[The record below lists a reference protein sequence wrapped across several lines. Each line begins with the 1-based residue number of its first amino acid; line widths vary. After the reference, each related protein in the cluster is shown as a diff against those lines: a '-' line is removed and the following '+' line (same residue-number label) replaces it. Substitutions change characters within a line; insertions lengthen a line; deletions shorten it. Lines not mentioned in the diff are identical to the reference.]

1 MFQQE
6 KKHKKN
12 FGGRTM
18 AQETNETKQSE
29 DLESTRKVEQT
40 NSKTNDKSIQEQ
52 EFLKEIESLKKQL
65 NTVKQER
72 DQANNTLRTM
82 TTEQEEKKL
91 KFDEVFGGR

>member
-1 MFQQE
+1 
-6 KKHKKN
+6 
-12 FGGRTM
+12 M
-18 AQETNETKQSE
+18 AQETDETKQSE

-40 NSKTNDKSIQEQ
+40 NSQTNDKFIQEQ

-82 TTEQEEKKL
+82 TTEQAEKKL
-91 KFDEVFGGR
+91 KFDEVFGRR

>member
-1 MFQQE
+1 
-6 KKHKKN
+6 
-12 FGGRTM
+12 M
-18 AQETNETKQSE
+18 AQETDETKQSE

-40 NSKTNDKSIQEQ
+40 NSQTNDKFIQEQ

-82 TTEQEEKKL
+82 TTEQAEKKL

>member
-1 MFQQE
+1 
-6 KKHKKN
+6 
-12 FGGRTM
+12 M

-40 NSKTNDKSIQEQ
+40 NSQTNDKFIQEQ

>member
-1 MFQQE
+1 
-6 KKHKKN
+6 
-12 FGGRTM
+12 M

>member
-1 MFQQE
+1 
-6 KKHKKN
+6 
-12 FGGRTM
+12 M

-40 NSKTNDKSIQEQ
+40 NSKTNDKFIQEQ